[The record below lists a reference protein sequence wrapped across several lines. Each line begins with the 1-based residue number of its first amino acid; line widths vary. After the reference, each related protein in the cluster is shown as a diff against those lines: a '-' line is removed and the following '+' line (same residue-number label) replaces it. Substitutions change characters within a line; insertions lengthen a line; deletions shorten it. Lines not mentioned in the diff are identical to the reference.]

1 MFTPWFNHCSLIYF
15 LLMLATAVFA
25 MLTSLNV
32 IYVFFLSYEKK
43 VRKLAF
49 FLQKVAILPPEN
61 LFYSIIISNLAKY
74 V

>member
-15 LLMLATAVFA
+15 LLILVTAVFA
-25 MLTSLNV
+25 VLTSLNV
-32 IYVFFLSYEKK
+32 IYVFLKVMRKK

-49 FLQKVAILPPEN
+49 FLQKVAILLPEN

>member
-1 MFTPWFNHCSLIYF
+1 MR
-15 LLMLATAVFA
+15 
-25 MLTSLNV
+25 
-32 IYVFFLSYEKK
+32 KK

-49 FLQKVAILPPEN
+49 FLQKVAILLPEN